1 MELFNIPIFN
11 LLFFVIFILVFFVAL
26 LDNVRVRV
34 KNAKLNKEVEK
45 SIIEYFIL
53 AQKYEDSIKNND
65 TKSIEQTEGFLK
77 FVSES
82 RDWAFGYI
90 EEVQKAIVSLKSESA
105 KVSIVPK
112 SYLLSEEL
120 EELRK
125 AIAEVLTHLPKESK
139 ND

>member
-11 LLFFVIFILVFFVAL
+11 LIFFVIFILVFFVVL
-26 LDNVRVRV
+26 LDSVRVRV
-34 KNAKLNKEVEK
+34 RNAKLNKEVEK

-65 TKSIEQTEGFLK
+65 AKGVEQTEGFLR

-82 RDWAFGYI
+82 RDWAFQYI
-90 EEVQKAIVSLKSESA
+90 EEVQKAIVGLKNESA
-105 KVSIVPK
+105 KVSIIPK

>member
-1 MELFNIPIFN
+1 MELFNIPVFN

-34 KNAKLNKEVEK
+34 KNAKLNKEIEK

-82 RDWAFGYI
+82 RDWAFQYI
-90 EEVQKAIVSLKSESA
+90 EEVQRSIAGLKNESA